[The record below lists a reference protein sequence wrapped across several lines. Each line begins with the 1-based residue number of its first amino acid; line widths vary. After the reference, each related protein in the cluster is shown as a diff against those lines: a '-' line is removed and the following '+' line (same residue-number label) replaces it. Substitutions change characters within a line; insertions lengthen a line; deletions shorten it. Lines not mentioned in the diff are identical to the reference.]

1 MYRTGPDYRFDDQV
15 DFSDIKDTFGFN
27 TIKIGQWVTK
37 EERLLAA
44 NLIYDAFAD
53 LSLIL
58 NVPSKLLGLR
68 QTLNL
73 AFGTGGQLGVQ
84 AHYAA
89 HTRTLALAKNAGKG
103 ALAHEWWHAFD
114 HYICKF
120 LFKDTKS
127 TQFASSC
134 WLQSVISNT
143 HPLNQ
148 YLDNLFRLLF
158 LSSDQRNMS
167 LYMNRA
173 TSLDRQQKQF
183 YYAKP
188 EELSARAFEHFIASH
203 PDIINQFL
211 VNDVLGSDLE
221 KQGGFPDSALSK
233 SIGALYSQ
241 YFNHLGYLL
250 QRSLQ

>member
-1 MYRTGPDYRFDDQV
+1 MYRMGPDYRFNDQV
-15 DFSDIKDTFGFN
+15 DFSDIKETFGFN
-27 TIKIGQWVTK
+27 TIKIGHWVTK
-37 EERLLAA
+37 EERLFAA

-73 AFGTGGQLGVQ
+73 AYGTGGQLGVQ

-89 HTRTLALAKNAGKG
+89 HSRTLALAKNAGKG

-120 LFKDTKS
+120 LFKDAHAIH
-127 TQFASSC
+127 FASSR
-134 WLQSVISNT
+134 WLDDAISNT

-148 YLDNLFRLLF
+148 YLDNLFRQLF
-158 LSSDQRNMS
+158 LSADQRNIS
-167 LYMNRA
+167 LYVNKA

-203 PDIINQFL
+203 TEIINPFL
-211 VNDVLGSDLE
+211 VNDVFGSCLE
-221 KQGGFPDSALSK
+221 KQGGFPDRALAK
-233 SIGALYSQ
+233 RIEPLYLK
-241 YFNHLGYLL
+241 YFNDLGCLL
-250 QRSLQ
+250 QRSL